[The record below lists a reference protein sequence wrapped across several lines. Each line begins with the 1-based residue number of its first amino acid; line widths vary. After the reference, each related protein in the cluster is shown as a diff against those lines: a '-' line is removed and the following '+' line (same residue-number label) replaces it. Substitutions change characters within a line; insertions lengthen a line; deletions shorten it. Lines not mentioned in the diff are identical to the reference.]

1 MRETFMREALE
12 EAKKAFDL
20 EEVPIGAVVVCDG
33 RVIARGHNLR
43 EHLKDPT
50 AHAEILAMRKAA
62 EYLGGWRLHRCELY
76 VTIEPCPMCA
86 GAMVQARL
94 KSVVFGAKDERAGC
108 CGSVYNILQEPKFN
122 HRVEIVSDVLAE
134 ECRQLMSEFFKR
146 KR

>member
-43 EHLKDPT
+43 ENLKDPT

-134 ECRQLMSEFFKR
+134 ECRQLMSEFFKK

>member
-12 EAKKAFDL
+12 EAKKACDL

>member
-33 RVIARGHNLR
+33 RVISSGHNLR

>member
-1 MRETFMREALE
+1 M
-12 EAKKAFDL
+12 
-20 EEVPIGAVVVCDG
+20 
-33 RVIARGHNLR
+33 IARGHNLR

-134 ECRQLMSEFFKR
+134 ECRQLMSEFFKK